1 MRAACQT
8 NFVLSK
14 VSVVETLIG
23 QDTVGAKLKV
33 EQKLADAVGQLKK
46 IQDGG
51 SDRRQSRRQHRRQ
64 QAAFILKHISVFEH
78 KSTFQG

>member
-1 MRAACQT
+1 MRAALQT

-33 EQKLADAVGQLKK
+33 EQKLADAVGQLQKNPRWRLRPP
-46 IQDGG
+46 
-51 SDRRQSRRQHRRQ
+51 SESASASASASRIH
-64 QAAFILKHISVFEH
+64 FETH
-78 KSTFQG
+78 FSF

>member
-33 EQKLADAVGQLKK
+33 EQKLADAVGQLKNSK
-46 IQDGG
+46 MADPTAVTD
-51 SDRRQSRRQHRRQ
+51 S
-64 QAAFILKHISVFEH
+64 ISNSVSKPRSF
-78 KSTFQG
+78 